1 MIDLVIDAKLH
12 FCNKKWHFLSISQN
26 LLIVVY
32 KLYFLPII
40 VYYILPI
47 FCQLLQV
54 LFLKNLKNSAIF
66 FTFINFVK
74 IVVNLVIVLMSS
86 FMFVFLVFGSIF
98 FYSFLSSSMFY
109 VLHFY
114 SGIFGHFIYLVML
127 FLVEAEPSS

>member
-1 MIDLVIDAKLH
+1 MT
-12 FCNKKWHFLSISQN
+12 FF
-26 LLIVVY
+26 VY
-32 KLYFLPII
+32 FTKSSHSCLQTLFFTNYSLLYFT
-40 VYYILPI
+40 YI
-47 FCQLLQV
+47 CQLLQV

-66 FTFINFVK
+66 LTFINFVK